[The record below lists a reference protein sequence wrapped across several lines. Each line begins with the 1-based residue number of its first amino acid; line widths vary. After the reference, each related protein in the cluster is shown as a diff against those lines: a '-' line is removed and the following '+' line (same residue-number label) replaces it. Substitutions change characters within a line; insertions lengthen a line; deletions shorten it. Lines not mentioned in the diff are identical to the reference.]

1 MTNNKFYSFIFILAL
16 GTFLFSERGSF
27 SVGNIKYDYNNVE
40 FSFSERDVSMKFDI
54 GKVQFSTSN
63 TGFEFVDD
71 GPYESVSMKI
81 GPSKVLLQN
90 IDYEVTFRDYYNDY
104 STNNAKFNL
113 GTFRFDLNEFDLD
126 YSDNGPG
133 DIPQINSLNTKLTT
147 NNIVLDLSG
156 VVFDRYTEE
165 RLRQLGNIDRE
176 LKLNRA
182 TISANYSS
190 NQLKFSVDGM
200 TSLGNIKINV
210 IASINEYNPELSVC
224 QAAMV
229 TISNLS
235 PEVQNLINLIQM
247 ENPGMILPM
256 VNGSLSFDLK
266 DKINSDLQR
275 GRFPLDF

>member
-1 MTNNKFYSFIFILAL
+1 MINNKLHSILFILMM

-63 TGFEFVDD
+63 TGFEFIDD
-71 GPYESVSMKI
+71 GPYESLSLKI

-90 IDYEVTFRDYYNDY
+90 IDYEVTYRDYYNDY
-104 STNNAKFNL
+104 TTNNAKFNL
-113 GTFRFDLNEFDLD
+113 GTFRFDLNEFEVD

-133 DIPQINSLNTKLTT
+133 DDIPEINSLNTKLTT
-147 NNIVLDLSG
+147 NNITLDLSG
-156 VVFDRYTEE
+156 VRFDRYTEE
-165 RLRQLGNIDRE
+165 RLRQLGNFNRE

-190 NQLKFSVDGM
+190 NQFKFSVDAM
-200 TSLGNIKINV
+200 TSLGNLKINFM
-210 IASINEYNPELSVC
+210 ASINEYNPELSVC
-224 QAAMV
+224 QAAIV

-235 PEVQNLINLIQM
+235 PEAQNLINLIQA
-247 ENPGMILPM
+247 ENPSVLLPM
-256 VNGSLSFDLK
+256 VNGSITFDLK
-266 DKINSDLQR
+266 DMINAEIQR
-275 GRFPLDF
+275 GGFDF